1 MVKNPPAM
9 RETQVQSLG
18 QEDSLDKRMATHSR
32 ILAEEF
38 HGQGSL
44 AGYSPWGCKES
55 DMTEQLTRSLST
67 SVGRSIGKKVN
78 RLSFQQGENCKSPGS
93 QSTAKRDGTMGSA
106 RFGAMEAARET

>member
-1 MVKNPPAM
+1 MGSGSDGKESTCNAGNPGSIP
-9 RETQVQSLG
+9 E
-18 QEDSLDKRMATHSR
+18 QEDSLEKRMATHSR

-55 DMTEQLTRSLST
+55 DMTEQLAWSLST

-78 RLSFQQGENCKSPGS
+78 RLSFQ
-93 QSTAKRDGTMGSA
+93 
-106 RFGAMEAARET
+106 